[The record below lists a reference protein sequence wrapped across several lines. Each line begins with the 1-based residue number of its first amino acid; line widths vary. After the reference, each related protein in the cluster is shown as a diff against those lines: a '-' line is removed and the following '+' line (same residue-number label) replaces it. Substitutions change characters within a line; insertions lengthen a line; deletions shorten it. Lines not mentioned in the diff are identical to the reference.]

1 MQRPTI
7 QKPTPRAP
15 SGLPGNV
22 SLGNWG
28 NDISGEKVI
37 VYAESGMGK
46 TTLATMA
53 PEPAFI
59 GLDDGGRKLRNPI
72 TNEPLMC
79 LQINDKTAP
88 NGARNP
94 RTFEEVRALI
104 QAAIDLPC
112 QSVVLDTATKLEP
125 LAEDYVLR
133 TVAGPQGARAANLEA
148 YGYGKGY
155 KHLYDAMGLP
165 LLDFDRLVAT
175 GKNVIVLC
183 QSINAKV
190 ANPEGEDFVRDDLRL
205 YHSNSWSVRSQWAEW
220 ADHVLRI
227 AYQGVFV
234 NKQNKQDRT
243 GKAAGDTTRVI
254 HADAEVYF
262 RAKSRTLGEP
272 VISFSEPG
280 DDSLWR
286 LMFDS
291 EEQ

>member
-15 SGLPGNV
+15 LSNHKQFTV
-22 SLGNWG
+22 AAW
-28 NDISGEKVI
+28 DEDTSGEKVI
-37 VYAESGMGK
+37 LYGESGMGK
-46 TTLATMA
+46 SSLAMLA
-53 PEPAFI
+53 PDPVFI
-59 GLDDGGRKLRNPI
+59 PIDDGARKLTHPETGMR
-72 TNEPLMC
+72 
-79 LQINDKTAP
+79 P
-88 NGARNP
+88 NHIP
-94 RTFEEVRALI
+94 DIETFEDVRAAT
-104 QAAIDLPC
+104 QAFLTLPGKTL
-112 QSVVLDTATKLEP
+112 VLDTGTKLEP

-133 TVAGPQGARAANLEA
+133 TVPGPQGARAVNLEA

-155 KHLYDAMGLP
+155 KHLYDAMGLI
-165 LLDFDRLVAT
+165 LLDFDRLVAA
-175 GKNVIVLC
+175 GKNVIVIC

-190 ANPEGEDFVRDDLRL
+190 ANPEGEDFVRDDIRL
-205 YHSNSWSVRSQWAEW
+205 YSSNSWSVRNQWAEW

-254 HADAEVYF
+254 HTDAEVYF
-262 RAKSRTLGEP
+262 RAKSRTLDEP
-272 VISFSEPG
+272 VISFADPA
-280 DDSLWR
+280 DDSLWQ